1 MNFRNVKILAALAL
15 LAGSMG
21 AASSSQAHHAFAA
34 EFDARKAIALS
45 GSVTK
50 VRFVNP
56 HSWVY
61 LDVKGPNGQVTNWG
75 FEFGTPNSLRNN
87 GITRED
93 IKPGTDIAIQGYLAK
108 NGGAFGY
115 SAIVTL
121 PDGRKVKT
129 GAAPDAPGTQ
139 R

>member
-15 LAGSMG
+15 LAGGMG

-34 EFDARKAIALS
+34 EFDARKAIALQ

-61 LDVKGPNGQVTNWG
+61 LDVKGANGDVTNWG

-108 NGGAFGY
+108 NGGPFGY